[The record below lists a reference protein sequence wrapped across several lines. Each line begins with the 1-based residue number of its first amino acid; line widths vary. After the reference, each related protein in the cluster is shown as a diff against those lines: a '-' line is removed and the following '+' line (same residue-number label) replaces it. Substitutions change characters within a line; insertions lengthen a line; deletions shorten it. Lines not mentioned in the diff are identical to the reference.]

1 MSRKITEVIVARI
14 NRFYKIRIERD
25 KVCCYFGDPDMD
37 GGFCNPHGAMPE
49 PTPEIPDPKLCHAH
63 HLCLIVKAEQMGISE
78 ASSYYYEDLLAAY
91 RIRLATLAANAPNL
105 PSQPPET
112 APQSPQ
118 AEVELRQIPF
128 RKSSAAWKIWCMLIG
143 RKVSKAILLDELRGE
158 NYYYFKKFVPEVL
171 KTAAQLGVLT
181 MSRDMEIVPKSWDE
195 LSPMVEMAPVRD
207 GDTFYEIMGDWDTTP
222 GRRIAKK

>member
-112 APQSPQ
+112 APQPPVAEAPVQPPAPTPETAPQSPQ

-158 NYYYFKKFVPEVL
+158 NYYYFKKF
-171 KTAAQLGVLT
+171 
-181 MSRDMEIVPKSWDE
+181 
-195 LSPMVEMAPVRD
+195 
-207 GDTFYEIMGDWDTTP
+207 
-222 GRRIAKK
+222 